1 MISSNDHD
9 LDKHITLIVTLIVG
23 SHEECVFNSIDRGCC
38 IRTSA
43 IPGSMNVSMIA
54 VNEMLCNLS
63 AGECISLS

>member
-1 MISSNDHD
+1 MISSNEHD

>member
-1 MISSNDHD
+1 MIRFNDHSVTTQS
-9 LDKHITLIVTLIVG
+9 LTLIVG